1 MSMSEDDVAN
11 ALTGREA
18 GLGADDQ
25 IEIGLQAMVD
35 HDGIASMQ
43 QIYDAVE
50 ARLNGSHLSRQGRA
64 SLRRLINSAAVQAGY
79 INPYDKAKPG
89 WRITPDGRSFLA
101 QLGTVTE
108 DVVDV
113 ETQRLETVPANTVR
127 GTAFE
132 RYILEMLKTM
142 YPHYTWY
149 HQGLHKQQERGLDL
163 IGNRLGGNEREPR
176 SIGVQVK
183 FHAMRNAPTQMEW
196 LKFLAGCFARR
207 VDCSI
212 FVTTGRLTSEQLR
225 EAGEASVIVVV
236 GRDEVSRLAKVHG
249 LRQFD
254 LFDSLAGNEG

>member
-1 MSMSEDDVAN
+1 MPMSEDELAN

-18 GLGADDQ
+18 GLSADDQ
-25 IEIGLQAMVD
+25 IVIGLQAMVD
-35 HDGIASMQ
+35 HRGLASMQ
-43 QIYDAVE
+43 QIYEAVE
-50 ARLNGSHLSRQGRA
+50 AQLNGRHLSRQGRA

-79 INPYDKAKPG
+79 VYPHDIANPG
-89 WRITPDGRSFLA
+89 WRITPDGRAFLA
-101 QLGTVTE
+101 QVGVVTE

-113 ETQRLETVPANTVR
+113 ETQRQETVPANSVR

-132 RYILEMLKTM
+132 RYVLDMLKTM

-149 HQGLHKQQERGLDL
+149 HQGLRKQQERGLDL
-163 IGNRLGGNEREPR
+163 IGNRLGGSEREPR

-183 FHAMRNAPTQMEW
+183 FHEVRNAPTQVEW

-212 FVTTGRLTSEQLR
+212 FITTGRLTSEQMR
-225 EAGEASVIVVV
+225 EAGEANVIVVV
-236 GRDEVSRLAKVHG
+236 GREEVSRLAKVHG

-254 LFDSLAGNEG
+254 LFDADASIEG